1 MKVIRKIKLKIKNI
15 VRGGVTVDELRKL
28 GAKVGEDVQ
37 IWTDKIDK
45 GHAFLLEIGDR
56 VTISDARILLHDA
69 STKRFIGYSKV
80 GRVVIGN
87 DVFIGADSVILPG
100 VTIGSNVVVGA
111 ATVVTKDIPDNCV
124 VVGNPGR
131 IISSTK
137 DFVEKNREFLKTRPV
152 FTTYWVEKT
161 EDEKIEMIEQLKR
174 TNGFDI

>member
-1 MKVIRKIKLKIKNI
+1 MSG
-15 VRGGVTVDELRKL
+15 GGVTVDELRKL

-161 EDEKIEMIEQLKR
+161 EDEKIEMIEQLNR

>member
-1 MKVIRKIKLKIKNI
+1 MSG
-15 VRGGVTVDELRKL
+15 GGVTVDGLLKL